1 MPPKKSVTQEKPIKQ
16 VQKVVVKE
24 VSENE
29 DSGDEIEM
37 SDDESDD
44 DEEDDENESDDDVED
59 KKEVKEPKEKVK
71 KQTHEEILVE
81 IDNLNKENTQLDTD
95 ISELDKQITTKDKLR
110 IANRKKVN
118 KLYSLLSKAYIDGC
132 NKARKEKTRRTN
144 SARSGILREKPV
156 PAVLIKFLKL
166 PENDVKSQSKL
177 FHLLN
182 EEFKKRN
189 LKQGQKT
196 VLDKETA
203 EIFGEKAGYTIE
215 FKDHQGFLS
224 RILNSDKKNSNEVSL

>member
-1 MPPKKSVTQEKPIKQ
+1 MPPKKSVNQEKPAKQPQKQ
-16 VQKVVVKE
+16 VVVE
-24 VSENE
+24 DVSENE
-29 DSGDEIEM
+29 VS
-37 SDDESDD
+37 DESSEAS
-44 DEEDDENESDDDVED
+44 DEDESDDDVED
-59 KKEVKEPKEKVK
+59 KKDTAKEIKEKLK
-71 KQTHEEILVE
+71 KLTHEEILLDIE
-81 IDNLNKENTQLDTD
+81 NLNKENLQLDTD
-95 ISELDKQITTKDKLR
+95 INELDKQRLIKDKLR

-118 KLYSLLSKAYIDGC
+118 KLFSLLPKAYSDGC

-156 PAVLIKFLKL
+156 PPVLIKLLDL

-203 EIFGEKAGYTIE
+203 ELFGEKEGYTIE

-224 RILNSDKKNSNEVSL
+224 RILNGDKKKTNEVSLTL